1 MKNKLKLLILC
12 LIPFFASA
20 DWLDI
25 NMPVGVT
32 DISKEV
38 FELHMLIFWV
48 VVGIGVVV
56 FGFLFWSMW
65 KYRRSNNK
73 KPANFTENHKLEII
87 WTIVPTVILIL
98 MAIPASM
105 TLKKM
110 YDHEA
115 EEGGIDI
122 QVTGRQWDWQ
132 YKYLDEYVD
141 ENNTRNLSFV
151 STLITPEDQYKQNR
165 AKKDENYLLEVDK
178 AVVVPINTPIRF
190 LITSKDVLHSWYMSD
205 FAVKQDAIPGF
216 INVAKT
222 KINVPGIYRG
232 NCTELCGERH
242 AFMPIVVKAVT
253 ADEYEE
259 WLQTKRDEHAEL
271 VYLTEKEWTLDEL
284 LGQGKEIYE
293 KVCASCH
300 QLDGKGIPNFYP
312 ALAGSDIVMN
322 DKAKQIEILME
333 GVYGSQMKSY
343 ADQLNEVEMAS
354 VITYTKVSWGN
365 VKSEPETEELV
376 IPKDIVDYKNKGT

>member
-1 MKNKLKLLILC
+1 MKNKLKLLILY

-20 DWLDI
+20 DWLDL

-73 KPANFTENHKLEII
+73 TPAKFYDNHKLEII

-98 MAIPASM
+98 MAIPASI
-105 TLKKM
+105 TLKKI

-122 QVTGRQWDWQ
+122 QVVGWQWKWQ

-141 ENNTRNLSFV
+141 EAGNKQLSFF
-151 STLITPEDQYKQNR
+151 SNLTTPPDQYEFNR
-165 AKKDENYLLEVDK
+165 VEKGENYLLEVDEP
-178 AVVVPINTPIRF
+178 VVVPINTPIRF
-190 LITSKDVLHSWYMSD
+190 LITSSDVLHSWYMSD

-222 KINVPGIYRG
+222 KINVPGVYRG

-242 AFMPIVVKAVT
+242 AYMPIVVEAVT
-253 ADEYEE
+253 REEYDA
-259 WLQTKRDEHAEL
+259 WLQEKRNIAAEL
-271 VYLTEKEWTLDEL
+271 AYLTEKEWTVDEL
-284 LGQGKEIYE
+284 LATGKEIYTTR
-293 KVCASCH
+293 CAACH
-300 QLDGKGIPNFYP
+300 QADGAGIAGFYP
-312 ALAGSDIVMN
+312 ALAGSDIVIN
-322 DKAKQIEILME
+322 DKARQIEILME
-333 GVYGSQMKSY
+333 GVRGSQMQSF
-343 ADQLNEVEMAS
+343 AEQINEVEMAA
-354 VITYTKVSWGN
+354 VITFTKLSWGN
-365 VKSEPETEELV
+365 GNEADSELV
-376 IPKDIVDYKNKGT
+376 IPKDIVDYKNRDT

>member
-1 MKNKLKLLILC
+1 MKNKLKLLILY

-73 KPANFTENHKLEII
+73 NPAKFYDNHKLEII

-98 MAIPASM
+98 MAIPASI
-105 TLKKM
+105 TLKKI

-122 QVTGRQWDWQ
+122 QVVGWQWKWQ

-141 ENNTRNLSFV
+141 EAGNKQLSFF
-151 STLITPEDQYKQNR
+151 SNLTTPPDQYEFNR
-165 AKKDENYLLEVDK
+165 VEKGENYLLEVDEP
-178 AVVVPINTPIRF
+178 VVVPINTPIRF
-190 LITSKDVLHSWYMSD
+190 LITSSDVLHSWYMSD

-222 KINVPGIYRG
+222 KINVPGVYRG

-242 AFMPIVVKAVT
+242 AYMPIVVEAVT
-253 ADEYEE
+253 REEYDA
-259 WLQTKRDEHAEL
+259 WLQEKRNIAAEL
-271 VYLTEKEWTLDEL
+271 AYLTEKEWTVDEL
-284 LGQGKEIYE
+284 LATGEEIYTTR
-293 KVCASCH
+293 CAACD
-300 QLDGKGIPNFYP
+300 QADGAGIAGFYP
-312 ALAGSDIVMN
+312 ALAGSDIVIN
-322 DKAKQIEILME
+322 DKARQIEILME
-333 GVYGSQMKSY
+333 GVRGSQMQSF
-343 ADQLNEVEMAS
+343 AEQINEVEMAA
-354 VITYTKVSWGN
+354 VITFTKLSWGN
-365 VKSEPETEELV
+365 GTEADSELV
-376 IPKDIVDYKNKGT
+376 IPKDIVDYKNRDT

>member
-1 MKNKLKLLILC
+1 MKNKLKLLILY

-20 DWLDI
+20 DWLDL

-32 DISKEV
+32 DLSKEV

-73 KPANFTENHKLEII
+73 TPAKFNDNHTLEII

-98 MAIPASM
+98 MAIPASI
-105 TLKKM
+105 TLKKI

-122 QVTGRQWDWQ
+122 QVVGWQWKWQ

-141 ENNTRNLSFV
+141 EAGNKQLSFF
-151 STLITPEDQYKQNR
+151 SNLTTPPDQYEFNR
-165 AKKDENYLLEVDK
+165 VEKNENYLLEVDEPL
-178 AVVVPINTPIRF
+178 VVPINTPIRF
-190 LITSKDVLHSWYMSD
+190 LITSTDVLHSWYMSD

-216 INVAKT
+216 INVAKA
-222 KINVPGIYRG
+222 KINVPGTYRG

-242 AFMPIVVKAVT
+242 AYMPIVVEAVT
-253 ADEYEE
+253 REEYDA
-259 WLQTKRDEHAEL
+259 WLQEKRNLAAEL
-271 VYLTEKEWTLDEL
+271 AYLTEKEWTIDEL
-284 LGQGKEIYE
+284 LATGKEIYTTR
-293 KVCASCH
+293 CAACH
-300 QLDGKGIPNFYP
+300 QVDGTGIPGFYP
-312 ALAGSDIVMN
+312 ALAGSDIVIN
-322 DKAKQIEILME
+322 DKARQIEILME
-333 GVYGSQMKSY
+333 GVRGSQMQSF
-343 ADQLNEVEMAS
+343 AEQINEVEMAA
-354 VITYTKVSWGN
+354 VITFTKLSWGN
-365 VKSEPETEELV
+365 GTEADSELV
-376 IPKDIVDYKNKGT
+376 IPKDIVDYKNRDT